1 MQTSFPFNA
10 VITSEGYDRVY
21 TAEDYA
27 SERAAYISDGT
38 LNRASLKVTPVS
50 GRTVSISAGMACIR
64 GRTYWNSEPI
74 NMTLSLSDAV
84 YTRIDRI
91 VLRLDYTERNI
102 LLQLKQGTPSSNPTA
117 PNIIDNEQMCEIP
130 IAKITVAANA
140 SVISESAVTDERIL
154 ASFPLDYDEIVAEYT
169 KELRDELG
177 VNDLRELKEMA
188 QCVTIDGA
196 GNTALFNDG
205 KYRSAAV
212 LTETARYTSNGTF
225 STYQHPSKDNLYHIV
240 LVGGGGGGSARY
252 SNAFSNLVTGGG
264 SGAMFNIGP
273 IYIPNGSYSVIVG
286 AGGAGKGNYHGM
298 EGSNGGSTS
307 ILNYAAG
314 GGLLGSYGSFSGSSS
329 DSYDV
334 AGKGYACY
342 PGENGVRKEDGGKG
356 GSTLYGTGGA
366 GYTSNGA
373 TGGNAT
379 GYGAGGG
386 CGGDSGIGGNGS
398 GGLAIIYAYR

>member
-10 VITSEGYDRVY
+10 VMTSGGYDRVY

-27 SERAAYISDGT
+27 AEKAAYMSDGI

-50 GRTVSISAGMACIR
+50 GRTVSISAGMACVR
-64 GRTYWNSEPI
+64 GRTYWNSEPLNI
-74 NMTLSLSDAV
+74 TLSLSDAV

-102 LLQLKQGTPSSNPTA
+102 LLQLKQGTPASNPSA

-130 IAKITVAANA
+130 IAKITVSANA
-140 SVISESAVTDERIL
+140 SVISASAVTDERIL

-169 KELRDELG
+169 KELRDDLG
-177 VNDLRELKEMA
+177 VNDLKELKKMA
-188 QCVTIDGA
+188 QCVTISGA
-196 GNTALFNDG
+196 GNTALFDDG

-212 LTETARYTSNGTF
+212 LTEAARYTSNGTF
-225 STYQHPSKDNLYHIV
+225 STYEHPSKDNLYHIV

-252 SNAFSNLVTGGG
+252 SSYFTNLVTGGG

-273 IYIPNGSYSVIVG
+273 IYIPSGVHSVIVG
-286 AGGAGKGNYHGM
+286 AGGEGGVGTSEGKGGD
-298 EGSNGGSTS
+298 GGNTS
-307 ILNYAAG
+307 ILSYIAG
-314 GGLLGSYGSFSGSSS
+314 GGKGGVYNMSIKN
-329 DSYDV
+329 DAEYDI
-334 AGKGYACY
+334 AGKSLASY
-342 PGENGVRKEDGGKG
+342 PGESGARKEDGGKG
-356 GSTLYGTGGA
+356 GSTIYGTGGI

-373 TGGNAT
+373 TGANAT

-386 CGGDSGIGGNGS
+386 CGGDGGKGGNGS